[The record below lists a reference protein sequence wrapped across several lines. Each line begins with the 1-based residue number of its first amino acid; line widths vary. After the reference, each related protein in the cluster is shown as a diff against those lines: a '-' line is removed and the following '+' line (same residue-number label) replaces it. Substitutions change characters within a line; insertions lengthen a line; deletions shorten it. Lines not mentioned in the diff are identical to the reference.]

1 MNNLHDTNKRQ
12 DAQYLWKHAMLWLTG
27 ILALALLP
35 VGSVYAKNLIEAV
48 RAVPL
53 GQQSVEIGF
62 QVQGLSAEPRSFS
75 VSEPPR
81 VILDFSDTGSGLEQV
96 TQNIN
101 IGVVRTMDV
110 VAAGSRTRVVINLN
124 ETAHPDIRRDGDFL
138 FVTLTRVDAAPVGSN
153 DPTPPPSADAPASV
167 ASTDQ
172 AQGGTDSASVTAERA
187 ITDIQFRRGTAG
199 EARILISLAD
209 PSSSVDI
216 KEQRDQLT
224 IDFIGNELPTD
235 LQRRLDVTD
244 FGTVVS
250 FVDAFMS
257 GDNVR
262 LSIDTTDA
270 YTHVAYQTGNL
281 YTIELSKLESASDA
295 DEQEAIE
302 FSGERLSLNFQSIS
316 TRAVLQIIADFTGLN
331 IVVSG
336 AVGGDLTLRLKNV
349 PWDQALDI
357 ILRSQGL
364 SMRRTGNVVLVG
376 TTAEMAEQERLE
388 LESQGQLSEIAPLR
402 SETFRIKYS
411 SAEEIAGIIS
421 GTGAEETEGGPALLS
436 SRGAAIFAARTN
448 LLIVYDSADRL
459 DQIRSL
465 IAKLDVPVRQVLI
478 ESRIINVDDNFARE
492 LGTRFGFAHRDIEAN
507 GQDRFS
513 LQGNTPGVVS
523 IAAPNPSGNII
534 SGGTDNLVSSLPAA
548 SLGSFNPASIFA
560 IFGTGAKDLIQLELS
575 ALEQDGRAETISAP
589 RVVTADQQEANIQQG
604 FLIPFQEASSSGAT
618 STSFQEA
625 TLSLTVTP
633 SITPD
638 DQIVMDLSVT
648 DDQPAATG
656 GTISTRSVDT
666 NVRVADG
673 ETVVL
678 GGVMKSTSTNT
689 TTKVPLLGDIP
700 ILGRLFQHRGVV
712 DTKSELLV
720 FITPN
725 ILPDQGQ

>member
-1 MNNLHDTNKRQ
+1 MGTLMLSLFATAT
-12 DAQYLWKHAMLWLTG
+12 AQAAG
-27 ILALALLP
+27 
-35 VGSVYAKNLIEAV
+35 LIDAV
-48 RAVPL
+48 RAVPM

-62 QVQGLSAEPRSFS
+62 QVKGLGEKPRSFS

-81 VILDFSDTGSGLEQV
+81 VILDFSETKSALESV

-110 VAAGSRTRVVINLN
+110 VSAGTRTRVVINLN
-124 ETAHPDIRRDGDFL
+124 ETAHADLRRDGDFL
-138 FVTLTRVDAAPVGSN
+138 FVTLTRVDAAPVGANSP
-153 DPTPPPSADAPASV
+153 DPETPEPAPGAAQPEAPTLTDETPSD
-167 ASTDQ
+167 
-172 AQGGTDSASVTAERA
+172 RM
-187 ITDIQFRRGTAG
+187 ITDIQFRRGTSG
-199 EARILISLAD
+199 EARLLVSLAD

-216 KEQRDQLT
+216 KEERDKLT
-224 IDFIGNELPTD
+224 IDFIGNELPPD

-250 FVDAFMS
+250 FVDTFMN
-257 GDNVR
+257 GNNVR
-262 LSIDTTDA
+262 FSIDTTNA

-281 YTIELSKLESASDA
+281 YTIELSKLESAADA
-295 DEQEAIE
+295 NEEDNIE

-336 AVGGDLTLRLKNV
+336 SVAGELTLRLKNV

-357 ILRSQGL
+357 ILRSEGL
-364 SMRRTGNVVLVG
+364 SMRRNGNVVLVG

-411 SAEEIAGIIS
+411 SAEEIAGII
-421 GTGAEETEGGPALLS
+421 TGDGGGGGEDEGGPALLS
-436 SRGAAIFAARTN
+436 NRGAAIWATRTN
-448 LLIVYDSADRL
+448 LLIVYDTADRL
-459 DQIRSL
+459 DQIRGL
-465 IAKLDVPVRQVLI
+465 INKLDIPVRQVLI

-492 LGTRFGFAHRDIEAN
+492 LGTRFGFGHIDDEATN
-507 GQDRFS
+507 NRTLVLSGR
-513 LQGNTPGVVS
+513 TEGVLD
-523 IAAPNPSGNII
+523 PI
-534 SGGTDNLVSSLPAA
+534 SGSPQSNITTNSTESLITSLPAA
-548 SLGSFNPASIFA
+548 AIGGFSPASIFA
-560 IFGTGAKDLIQLELS
+560 VVGEHGKGLLQLELS
-575 ALEQDGRAETISAP
+575 ALEQDGRAETVSAP
-589 RVVTADQQEANIQQG
+589 RVVTADQQEASIQQG

-638 DQIVMDLSVT
+638 DQIVMQLSVT
-648 DDQPAATG
+648 DDQPSATG

-666 NVRVADG
+666 NVRVSDG

-678 GGVMKSTSTNT
+678 GGVMKSTSNET

-725 ILPDQGQ
+725 ILPETSQ